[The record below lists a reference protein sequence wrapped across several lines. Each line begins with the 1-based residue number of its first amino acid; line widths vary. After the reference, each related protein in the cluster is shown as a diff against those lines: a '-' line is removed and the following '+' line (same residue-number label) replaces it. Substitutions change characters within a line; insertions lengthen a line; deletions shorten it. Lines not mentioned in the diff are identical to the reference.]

1 MSLQIRSGNYIFNSF
16 KERITWKRRRFLTS
30 IVRDILRKLTPAT
43 DTSLFAMFKAY
54 FDEGGI
60 TKSDRAAAFAGFM
73 GDETRCDETAMKW
86 AEIVQPIGEF
96 HATEF
101 FGRGASGCVRTLL

>member
-1 MSLQIRSGNYIFNSF
+1 
-16 KERITWKRRRFLTS
+16 
-30 IVRDILRKLTPAT
+30 
-43 DTSLFAMFKAY
+43 MFKAY